1 MIYFK
6 ITYKLN
12 NFVIFYILHYFYVF
26 FREKHFRVIFMIF
39 RVYVK
44 FTLQVFDEMFE

>member
-1 MIYFK
+1 MYFK
-6 ITYKLN
+6 IRYKLN
-12 NFVIFYILHYFYVF
+12 NFVIFYIIFVF
-26 FREKHFRVIFMIF
+26 FFRVKHFGVIFMIF